1 MKLNWTKGLSGDA
14 KKDVVQEYAS
24 SSNLRKRLEVL
35 LQEKQSSSQKAIIS
49 KDAYDSPNWAFK
61 QADAVGYQRALE
73 EVISLLK

>member
-24 SSNLRKRLEVL
+24 SSNLRIRLDAL
-35 LQEKQSSSQKAIIS
+35 IQEKKLSSGKAIIS

-61 QADAVGYQRALE
+61 QADHVGYLRALE
-73 EVISLLK
+73 EISSLLK